1 MSECGSC
8 SGSCGSCGSSG
19 GCQFASQLYMGPDE
33 VKVLRMFAQTPFL
46 PVARKRD
53 DMVPVYLEDQQF
65 SPETYSILLQLLE
78 KKMLISIDY
87 DAPLKGASMEKYS
100 AYPVHGS
107 MALTARGQGVLELLD
122 MQGEMG

>member
-1 MSECGSC
+1 MSECRSC

-33 VKVLRMFAQTPFL
+33 VKLLRMFAQTPFL